1 MYRKNRM
8 WLLIVASMF
17 FITACSQSEVTA
29 ESLAGTQAPAFQLDD
44 ARGGQVS
51 LSDYTQEKT
60 PVLLYFHMAVG

>member
-1 MYRKNRM
+1 MQGSKKI
-8 WLLIVASMF
+8 WFLIIVSMF
-17 FITACSQSEVTA
+17 FIAACSQSEVTA